1 MKTGQTIPSA
11 ALQKQP
17 DKQHEVFRFEA
28 GPSLYSGLSQEASP
42 NPLKHIYQMI
52 DEEPEWITYDLWGAY
67 VRFCF
72 WFWFSSYTCGI
83 YAVPL

>member
-1 MKTGQTIPSA
+1 MNTGQTIPSA

-52 DEEPEWITYDLWGAY
+52 DEEPEWITYDVWGAY
-67 VRFCF
+67 VRFCCF
-72 WFWFSSYTCGI
+72 
-83 YAVPL
+83 